1 MESFSVNSSRSS
13 INDDLLISKEE
24 ESVSSVLDMEKTSLE
39 STSQI
44 VSNVNISLSEKP
56 IKRGI
61 HANDICKQSSLRRTL
76 KKEDRLS
83 FIEFMFEEFK
93 TIEKTSKKSMAKRIS
108 DKYKELHPDLKL
120 NEVWVYRLIL
130 AGIYKDEN
138 DHYGFDNV
146 ECDFDAMLSKP
157 SLLDM
162 ALNNKK

>member
-1 MESFSVNSSRSS
+1 MESSSVNSSSS
-13 INDDLLISKEE
+13 PIVDELLISKEE
-24 ESVSSVLDMEKTSLE
+24 ESVSSALLMEKTSLE
-39 STSQI
+39 S
-44 VSNVNISLSEKP
+44 ISSEKT

-146 ECDFDAMLSKP
+146 ECNFDAMLSKP
-157 SLLDM
+157 SLLDI

>member
-1 MESFSVNSSRSS
+1 MESSPVNSSRSS
-13 INDDLLISKEE
+13 IVDELLISKEE
-24 ESVSSVLDMEKTSLE
+24 ESVSSALLMEKTS
-39 STSQI
+39 
-44 VSNVNISLSEKP
+44 SEKP
-56 IKRGI
+56 IKKGI
-61 HANDICKQSSLRRTL
+61 HSNDICKQSSLRRTL

-157 SLLDM
+157 LLLDM

>member
-1 MESFSVNSSRSS
+1 MESSSVNSSRSP
-13 INDDLLISKEE
+13 IVDELLISKEE
-24 ESVSSVLDMEKTSLE
+24 ESVSSALLME
-39 STSQI
+39 
-44 VSNVNISLSEKP
+44 EKP

-162 ALNNKK
+162 ALNKKK

>member
-1 MESFSVNSSRSS
+1 MESSSVNSSSS
-13 INDDLLISKEE
+13 PIVDELLISKEE
-24 ESVSSVLDMEKTSLE
+24 ESVSSALLM
-39 STSQI
+39 
-44 VSNVNISLSEKP
+44 EKP

-120 NEVWVYRLIL
+120 NEVWVYRLLL

>member
-1 MESFSVNSSRSS
+1 MESSSVNSSRSP
-13 INDDLLISKEE
+13 IVDELLISKEE
-24 ESVSSVLDMEKTSLE
+24 ERVSSVLLMEKTSLE
-39 STSQI
+39 S
-44 VSNVNISLSEKP
+44 ISSSEKP

-108 DKYKELHPDLKL
+108 DKYKEVHPDLKL

>member
-1 MESFSVNSSRSS
+1 MESSSVNSSSS
-13 INDDLLISKEE
+13 PIVDELLISKEE
-24 ESVSSVLDMEKTSLE
+24 ESVSSALLME
-39 STSQI
+39 
-44 VSNVNISLSEKP
+44 EKP

-120 NEVWVYRLIL
+120 NEVWVYRLLL